1 MAKNEGFFA
10 RHCSIWIRRMQ
21 IQQTFKWFPS
31 GGEIWIT
38 SSPYLFVDGRL
49 IQWCNCTITRRSYNI
64 TTWTSLLNWNLRLAD
79 LLILSIVLLRDLFKS
94 FSTFWCLSHLLSITR
109 SLLLLRSLPSTSL
122 ETSINKHIS
131 GTALGIQFH
140 GFIIDIF
147 SKFKIHIKWW
157 NLSKCLGSKALI
169 SKSLG
174 STKPNENEPVLQ
186 RSHCIIIRII
196 IIFKIKLF
204 YQ

>member
-1 MAKNEGFFA
+1 MVKY
-10 RHCSIWIRRMQ
+10 W
-21 IQQTFKWFPS
+21 T
-31 GGEIWIT
+31 T
-38 SSPYLFVDGRL
+38 SFPYLFVEGRL
-49 IQWCNCTITRRSYNI
+49 IQWCNCTITRRSYNV
-64 TTWTSLLNWNLRLAD
+64 TTWPRCSLLNWHLGLAD
-79 LLILSIVLLRDLFKS
+79 LQILNIVLLRDLFKS
-94 FSTFWCLSHLLSITR
+94 FSTFRCLSHLLSVTR

-122 ETSINKHIS
+122 EKSINKNIS
-131 GTALGIQFH
+131 GTALEIRFH

-147 SKFKIHIKWW
+147 SKFKIHIKKW

-186 RSHCIIIRII
+186 RIKCINI